1 MPGPTTEELEEFL
14 RGPEA
19 RAALQEMGAL
29 PTDAVPRAHRLT
41 IEQCHHHAI
50 PLLAELSRK
59 GLNRAHQRQ
68 VMKKATELLDRSA

>member
-1 MPGPTTEELEEFL
+1 MTQPIGEDLREFL
-14 RGPEA
+14 ASPEGQA
-19 RAALQEMGAL
+19 LLRDAGAASADT
-29 PTDAVPRAHRLT
+29 PPRAHRLT